1 MSRRPPLDL
10 RIGDVVRTRK
20 AHPCG
25 SDTWQV
31 TRTGADIG
39 IRCTGCGRHVFVPRV
54 KLELRIRAFV
64 SRGPEGAVRP
74 VPEHDDR

>member
-1 MSRRPPLDL
+1 MSRRPPLEI

-25 SDTWQV
+25 SDTWEI

-39 IRCTGCGRHVFVPRV
+39 IRCTGCKRHVFIPRV
-54 KLELRIRAFV
+54 RLEQRIREFV
-64 SRGPEGAVRP
+64 SRGPEAQGPRI
-74 VPEHDDR
+74 